1 MALDNSNVV
10 RALLQDQ
17 LANNTLVDYGTQTLD
32 SVTSSNV
39 NAATAN
45 FGTLKVNGPIES
57 AGDQRAIILRDST
70 GAIQTKISSEPEPGL
85 PGSYITII
93 DPYPNGPHTGLVRA
107 QGTVEAFGWVIGA
120 RLKTHEAV
128 NFVNQTN
135 LPLPDPFGGILV
147 AQNGA
152 LVYVGSSGTVTTLAP
167 A

>member
-57 AGDQRAIILRDST
+57 AGDQKAIILRDST
-70 GAIQTKISSEPEPGL
+70 GAIQTKISSEPEPGR
-85 PGSYITII
+85 PGFYITNI
-93 DPYPNGPHTGLVRA
+93 DPYPNGPHTGLVKA
-107 QGTVEAFGWVIGA
+107 LGTIEANGWVIGH
-120 RLKTHEAV
+120 RLKGYEAL
-128 NFVNQTN
+128 NLINQTT
-135 LPLPDPFGGILV
+135 LPSPDPVGGLLV

-152 LVYVGSSGTVTTLAP
+152 LVYIGSSGTVTTLAP

>member
-70 GAIQTKISSEPEPGL
+70 GAIQTKISSEPDPGN
-85 PGSYITII
+85 PSVYITNI

-107 QGTVEAFGWVIGA
+107 QGSLEAYGWVIGG
-120 RLKTHEAV
+120 RVKTLEAV
-128 NFVNQTN
+128 NFMNVQN
-135 LPLPDPFGGILV
+135 LSPADPGGGLLV
-147 AQNGA
+147 VQNGA
-152 LVYVGSSGTVTTLAP
+152 LVYIGSSGTVTTLAP

>member
-57 AGDQRAIILRDST
+57 AGDQKAIILRDST
-70 GAIQTKISSEPEPGL
+70 GAIQTKISSEPDPGN
-85 PGSYITII
+85 SSFYITNI
-93 DPYPNGPHTGLVRA
+93 DPYPNGPHTGFVRSL
-107 QGTVEAFGWVIGA
+107 GTFEAFGWVIGG
-120 RLKTHEAV
+120 RLKTGEAV
-128 NFVNQTN
+128 NLANQTN
-135 LPLPDPFGGILV
+135 LPSPDAFGGLLV
-147 AQNGA
+147 SQNGA
-152 LVYVGSSGTVTTLAP
+152 LVYIGSSGTITTLAP

>member
-70 GAIQTKISSEPEPGL
+70 GAIQTKISSEPQPGL
-85 PGSYITII
+85 PGYYITNI
-93 DPYPNGPHTGLVRA
+93 DPYPNGPHTGLVRSL
-107 QGTVEAFGWVIGA
+107 GSFEANGWVLCI
-120 RLKTHEAV
+120 RLKTYEAV
-128 NFVNQTN
+128 NFVNVQN
-135 LPLPDPFGGILV
+135 LPPPDPAGGLLV
-147 AQNGA
+147 VQNGA
-152 LVYVGSSGTVTTLAP
+152 LVYIGSSGTVTTLAP